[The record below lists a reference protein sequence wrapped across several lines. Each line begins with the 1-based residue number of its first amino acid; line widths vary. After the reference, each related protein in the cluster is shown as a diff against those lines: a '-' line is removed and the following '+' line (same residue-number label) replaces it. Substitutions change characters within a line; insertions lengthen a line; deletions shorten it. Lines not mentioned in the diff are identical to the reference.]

1 MQQSNESTGG
11 LVWWV
16 RCGDEVLGSLSSPFG
31 DQPWMVARFEPS
43 DRWERVRHLFEA
55 QAEARR
61 LGFPEDKVSAVK
73 AVMDLHLE
81 LQPAGEGPVI
91 RPMLIYIEGHEA
103 RFRT

>member
-1 MQQSNESTGG
+1 
-11 LVWWV
+11 
-16 RCGDEVLGSLSSPFG
+16 
-31 DQPWMVARFEPS
+31 MVRFEPS
-43 DRWERVRHLFEA
+43 DEWERFRPLLEA
-55 QAEARR
+55 QAEAHR

-81 LQPAGEGPVI
+81 LHPVHEGPVI